1 MQEGARLGG
10 RYQVGK
16 LLGRG
21 GMAEVR
27 LGTDIRLGRQVA
39 IKRLRSDLATDDTF
53 QARFRREAQSAA
65 GLNHPN
71 IVAVYD
77 TGEEM
82 APDGSHVQPYIV
94 MEYVEGR
101 TLREVLNDGRKLLPE
116 RALELITGVLGA
128 LDYSH
133 RAGIVHRDIKPGN
146 VMLTPS
152 GQVKVMDFGIARA
165 VTESTSNMTQTS
177 AVVGTAQYLSPEQAR
192 GETVDSRSDIY
203 STGCLLYELLTD
215 RPPFVG
221 DSPFSVAYQH
231 VREQAEP
238 PSTHN
243 ADIPPAL
250 DAIVMKSL
258 AKRVEDRYQSAA
270 EMLAD
275 VQRHLDGQPVDAP
288 TAVVAAPVVSAA
300 EPEPTSLFQ
309 EASEQEEDDRRRRRT
324 WPIVAFLVLL
334 ALLLAGAVVMGL
346 TLLDDDD
353 VAQVEVPRVTNM
365 TQGEAIRRLQEENLR
380 VGDVERVNDDT
391 VPRGRV
397 ISQTPEQGTQV
408 DESTEVDLQIS
419 AGKEDVVVRYV
430 IGMTRQEA
438 TRLLQE
444 LGLDVEVE
452 YRPSSEERNI
462 VTETR
467 PSDGERV
474 PAGSTVTLVLS
485 EGLEN
490 VPNVVGR
497 FEDEARAL
505 LEDAGFEV
513 AISFD
518 DSTPSQRGI
527 VLSQDP
533 AGSTGAPAGSE
544 VTITVSDYV
553 APEPTTRPTPSST
566 PDDGGG
572 GSNDGGGN
580 GGGGGGGQNPSP
592 DPTPTTGATES
603 PAAGEG
609 TAPADTAAAANRD
622 RRAPGQSEG

>member
-1 MQEGARLGG
+1 VQEGARLGG

-27 LGTDIRLGRQVA
+27 LGTDLRLGREVA

-94 MEYVEGR
+94 MEYVQGR

-116 RALELITGVLGA
+116 RALEIITGVLGA

-300 EPEPTSLFQ
+300 EPEPTLFPGPN
-309 EASEQEEDDRRRRRT
+309 EEEETGRRRRA

-334 ALLLAGAVVMGL
+334 ALLLAAAVVAGM
-346 TLLDDDD
+346 TLLNDDD

-365 TQGEAIRRLQEENLR
+365 TQGDAIRRLQEKNLR
-380 VGDVERVNDDT
+380 VGEVERVNDDD

-397 ISQTPEQGTQV
+397 IAQTPEQGTEV
-408 DESTEVDLQIS
+408 DENTEVDLQVS
-419 AGKEDVVVRYV
+419 AGKEDVVVRFV
-430 IGMTRQEA
+430 KGMTKQEA
-438 TRLLQE
+438 TRLLE
-444 LGLDVEVE
+444 GLGLDVDYE
-452 YRPSSEERNI
+452 YRASDEERNI
-462 VTETR
+462 VIETR
-467 PSDGERV
+467 PSDGESV

-485 EGLEN
+485 EGLET

-497 FEDEARAL
+497 SEDEARSL

-513 AISFD
+513 DVSFD

-527 VLSQDP
+527 VLRQDP
-533 AGSTGAPAGSE
+533 SGSTGAPAGSE

-553 APEPTTRPTPSST
+553 APEPTERPSPTKS
-566 PDDGGG
+566 PDSNGGG
-572 GSNDGGGN
+572 AGNGDGGGN
-580 GGGGGGGQNPSP
+580 DNGGGQNSSP
-592 DPTPTTGATES
+592 DPTPTTTPNQS
-603 PAAGEG
+603 PAAGVG
-609 TAPADTAAAANRD
+609 TAPADTARAVNRS
-622 RRAPGQSEG
+622 GQGPRQSDG

>member
-1 MQEGARLGG
+1 MEQGARLGG
-10 RYQVGK
+10 RYQIAG

-27 LGTDIRLGRQVA
+27 LGTDVRLGREVA
-39 IKRLRSDLATDDTF
+39 VKRLRSDLATDATF

-82 APDGSHVQPYIV
+82 APDGSHVQPFIV
-94 MEYVEGR
+94 MEYVRGR
-101 TLREVLNDGRKLLPE
+101 TLRDVLNDGRKVLPE
-116 RALELITGVLGA
+116 RALEIITGVLDA

-146 VMLTPS
+146 VMLTPT

-165 VTESTSNMTQTS
+165 VTQATSNMTQTS

-203 STGCLLYELLTD
+203 STGCLLYELLTG

-238 PSTHN
+238 PSVHN

-270 EMLAD
+270 EMRAD
-275 VQRHLDGQPVDAP
+275 VQRYLDGQPVDAP
-288 TAVVAAPVVSAA
+288 TAVVAGPVVTAPD
-300 EPEPTSLFQ
+300 PEPTSLFRG
-309 EASEQEEDDRRRRRT
+309 EPEEEEKRRRT
-324 WPIVAFLVLL
+324 WPIVALILL
-334 ALLLAGAVVMGL
+334 LLLLLAAAVVAGIRMFGNG
-346 TLLDDDD
+346 
-353 VAQVEVPRVTNM
+353 VEQVQVPVVTNM
-365 TQGEAIRRLQEENLR
+365 TLANAEKRLADEGLTVGEIERENDEE
-380 VGDVERVNDDT
+380 

-397 ISQTPEQGTQV
+397 ISQDPTEGDTV
-408 DESTEVDLQIS
+408 DEGTAVDLVIS
-419 AGKEDVVVRYV
+419 AGKEDVVVKFV

-438 TRLLQE
+438 TDVLEAQ
-444 LGLDVEVE
+444 GLDVD
-452 YRPSSEERNI
+452 YD
-462 VTETR
+462 TR
-467 PSDGERV
+467 PSDEPKNIVIDTNPDPAETV

-485 EGLEN
+485 EGQEP

-497 FEDEARAL
+497 TEAEATSL
-505 LEDAGFEV
+505 LEGAGFEV
-513 AISFD
+513 DVQFD
-518 DSTPSQRGI
+518 DTTPSERGI
-527 VLSQDP
+527 VLRQDP
-533 AGSTGAPAGSE
+533 AGNTDAAEGTT
-544 VTITVSDYV
+544 VTIVVSDYQ
-553 APEPTTRPTPSST
+553 APEPTQEPS
-566 PDDGGG
+566 PGPGPG
-572 GSNDGGGN
+572 PGN
-580 GGGGGGGQNPSP
+580 GNTDGNNGTNGTAPTTT
-592 DPTPTTGATES
+592 PTPTATTS
-603 PAAGEG
+603 PATGG
-609 TAPADTAAAANRD
+609 GAPAED
-622 RRAPGQSEG
+622 PGAVEGQPADAT